1 MLGKRMRSAN
11 DHIREKKGTDAGG
24 DIEDTTGISSLR
36 ELLAD
41 KSKRIFAEVRAMA
54 LGIIAISRDLS
65 VATSRF
71 SVAET
76 IEDQH
81 RGSNK
86 LNE

>member
-11 DHIREKKGTDAGG
+11 NHIREKKGTDAGG
-24 DIEDTTGISSLR
+24 DTTGISSLR